1 MPLATHVLLVRHGQS
16 KGNAERRFGGHTATP
31 LSARGRDQAAATART
46 LKSESITVIFSSDL
60 ARALD
65 TARPLA
71 NMTGLAVH
79 GTTAFRERDVG
90 VMEGLTFE
98 DAAQQHPEQYAALL
112 HRDFEHVLSGGESYR
127 QLLDRA
133 RQKLDEIIE
142 EHRGGR
148 VAVFSHTGTICIL
161 ALHLMGAL
169 DAPELKP
176 VWISS
181 ANCGTMVL
189 SAYSQSTIHVISLR
203 CNSHVCR
210 LLYLALNAETKFH
223 SPHSAVRIAGAP
235 ASSGM
240 SLMLIEPM
248 NVRP

>member
-1 MPLATHVLLVRHGQS
+1 MNATNVLLIRHGQS

-31 LSARGRDQAAATART
+31 LSARGRNQAAATART
-46 LKSESITVIFSSDL
+46 LKSESLTAIYSSDL
-60 ARALD
+60 ARAME
-65 TARPLA
+65 TAKPLA
-71 NMTGLAVH
+71 NMTGLTVQS
-79 GTTAFRERDVG
+79 TNAFRERSVG

-112 HRDFEHVLSGGESYR
+112 RRDFDYVLSGGESYR

-142 EHRGGR
+142 EHRGGKI
-148 VAVFSHTGTICIL
+148 AVFSHTGTICIL

-181 ANCGTMVL
+181 ANCG
-189 SAYSQSTIHVISLR
+189 I
-203 CNSHVCR
+203 
-210 LLYLALNAETKFH
+210 TKFELRDDGFVRVL
-223 SPHSAVRIAGAP
+223 AVNDTSHLAN
-235 ASSGM
+235 
-240 SLMLIEPM
+240 L
-248 NVRP
+248 

>member
-1 MPLATHVLLVRHGQS
+1 MNATYVLLIRHGQS

-31 LSARGRDQAAATART
+31 LSARGRNQAEATART
-46 LKSESITVIFSSDL
+46 LMSESVTAIYSSDL
-60 ARALD
+60 ARAME

-71 NMTGLAVH
+71 NRTGLPIQD
-79 GTTAFRERDVG
+79 TTAFRERDVG

-112 HRDFEHVLSGGESYR
+112 RRDFEHVLSGGESYR

-133 RQKLDEIIE
+133 RQKLDDVIE
-142 EHRGGR
+142 ENRGGKI
-148 VAVFSHTGTICIL
+148 AVFSHTGTICIL

-181 ANCGTMVL
+181 ANCGIARFELRDDGFVRVL
-189 SAYSQSTIHVISLR
+189 TI
-203 CNSHVCR
+203 NDTSH
-210 LLYLALNAETKFH
+210 LAQL
-223 SPHSAVRIAGAP
+223 
-235 ASSGM
+235 
-240 SLMLIEPM
+240 
-248 NVRP
+248 